1 MATKEVTV
9 RTQLRGLPLFL
20 LFIPACHGE
29 SHRLLH
35 NIMTTQKTAAF
46 AGRSLMPLLEQHP
59 QEEQEEEQEAAVV
72 PWEDVAF
79 AEFVGEA
86 MGGPPEPY
94 TQRMVRLGDWKLNY
108 YHQFEQQ
115 PFQLFNLKND
125 PDVRPLP
132 KHRIDKC
139 VVERGRALRYL
150 QLG

>member
-1 MATKEVTV
+1 
-9 RTQLRGLPLFL
+9 
-20 LFIPACHGE
+20 
-29 SHRLLH
+29 
-35 NIMTTQKTAAF
+35 
-46 AGRSLMPLLEQHP
+46 MPLLEQHP